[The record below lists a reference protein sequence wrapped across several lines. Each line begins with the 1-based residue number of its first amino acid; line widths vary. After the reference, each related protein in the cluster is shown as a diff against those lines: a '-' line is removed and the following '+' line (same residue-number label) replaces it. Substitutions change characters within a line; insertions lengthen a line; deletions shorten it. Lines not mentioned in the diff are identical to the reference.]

1 MTPTEKTLTSTNDW
15 AKFWYYDIGVNV
27 IPANTREKKPMFGW
41 KQLQNNPLSE
51 EGFQRWIDQDAF
63 KDGLSIIPGKVWRR
77 S

>member
-1 MTPTEKTLTSTNDW
+1 
-15 AKFWYYDIGVNV
+15 
-27 IPANTREKKPMFGW
+27 MFGW

-77 S
+77 ILTGKITT